1 MSYLEENMA
10 ANQSSEWRTVCE
22 KFRLAQELSEV
33 ESRKDP
39 ENNPFRSKYK
49 ARDLLKEIRCSLK
62 KTHIEEEG
70 EADDEGDCESRQ
82 TVDEKPENE
91 CGKSCSGDSPA
102 GLRTARLAVVQYYL
116 GVNHIE
122 TEELSAGE
130 QHLMNCMKLIDK
142 CTTTPENVSLFIQA
156 RVNIHCVLEPFLLK
170 ASYRLINVQWLFGA

>member
-1 MSYLEENMA
+1 M
-10 ANQSSEWRTVCE
+10 CE
-22 KFRLAQELSEV
+22 KFSLAQELSEV